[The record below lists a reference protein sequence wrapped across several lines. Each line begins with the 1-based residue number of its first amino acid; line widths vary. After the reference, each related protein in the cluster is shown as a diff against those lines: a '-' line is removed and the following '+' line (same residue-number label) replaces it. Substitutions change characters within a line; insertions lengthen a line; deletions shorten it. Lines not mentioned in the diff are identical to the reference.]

1 MPLRRIRITALRCLE
16 EIELTLHPQ
25 RNYVFGP
32 NGAGKT
38 SLLEGI
44 FLLGRGRSF
53 RTRQIRRLVRR
64 GTEGFAVFGTIER
77 PGDVTQRLGIGYRSG
92 HLEKK
97 VDGNEAAGM
106 ADLARILPVHAL
118 DPSMHALVEGGPSE
132 RRRFLDW
139 GVFHVEQ
146 GYLESWKR
154 YRRVLSHRN
163 AALKRAGTDGEL
175 HPWSVALAEAG
186 EAVDGSRRRY
196 LDLLAPQIAAFGQ
209 RLLTRPLT
217 VRYRRGWADG
227 EGLAATLEALRDR
240 DRENGNTEAGPHRA
254 ELVLLLDE
262 RRVQDE
268 ASRGQQKLTAA
279 ALVLAQVAVESALDP
294 GRSVVVIDDPAA
306 ELDGRSLDRL
316 LEAVD
321 QLQAQL
327 VLTALAPDQLPP
339 VENYPVFHVEQGRVR
354 TL

>member
-1 MPLRRIRITALRCLE
+1 MTALRCLE
-16 EIELTLHPQ
+16 EVELSLHPE
-25 RNYVFGP
+25 RNYIFGP

-64 GTEGFAVFGTIER
+64 GKEGFAVHGTVECE
-77 PGDVTQRLGIGYRSG
+77 GDVTRRLGIAYRSS

-97 VDGNEAAGM
+97 IDGREAAGM
-106 ADLARILPVHAL
+106 ADLARVLPVHAL

-163 AALKRAGTDGEL
+163 AALKQTGPDGDL

-186 EAVDGSRRRY
+186 EVVDGSRRRY
-196 LDLLAPQIAAFGQ
+196 LDLLAPCVADFGQ
-209 RLLTRPLT
+209 RLLERPLT
-217 VRYRRGWADG
+217 LRYRRGWADG
-227 EGLAATLEALRDR
+227 ESLGATLASLRDR
-240 DRENGNTEAGPHRA
+240 DRESGSTAAGPHRA

-279 ALVLAQVAVESALDP
+279 ALVLAQVAVESALHP
-294 GRSVVVIDDPAA
+294 GRSVVLVDDPAA
-306 ELDGRSLDRL
+306 ELDSRSLERL

-321 QLQAQL
+321 QLKAQL
-327 VLTALAPDQLPP
+327 VLTALAPEQFRPSP
-339 VENYPVFHVEQGRVR
+339 QHPAFHVEQGRVH

>member
-1 MPLRRIRITALRCLE
+1 
-16 EIELTLHPQ
+16 
-25 RNYVFGP
+25 
-32 NGAGKT
+32 
-38 SLLEGI
+38 
-44 FLLGRGRSF
+44 LLGRGRSF

-64 GTEGFAVFGTIER
+64 GTEGFAVFGTVVR
-77 PGDVTQRLGIGYRSG
+77 DSDVTQRLGVAYRAG

-97 VDGNEAAGM
+97 IDGQEAAGM

-154 YRRVLSHRN
+154 YRRLLSHRN
-163 AALKRAGTDGEL
+163 AALKRSSTDGEL

-186 EAVDGSRRRY
+186 EAVDGSRRKY
-196 LDLLAPQIAAFGQ
+196 LDLLAPSVADFGQ
-209 RLLTRPLT
+209 RLLARPLT
-217 VRYRRGWADG
+217 LRYRRGWADE
-227 EGLAATLEALRDR
+227 EGLEATLAALRGR
-240 DRENGNTEAGPHRA
+240 DRESGSTEAGPHRA
-254 ELVLLLDE
+254 ELVLLLDD

-279 ALVLAQVAVESALDP
+279 AMVLAQVAVESAMHP

-321 QLQAQL
+321 HLKAQL
-327 VLTALAPDQLPP
+327 VLTALAPEQLRPAQDH
-339 VENYPVFHVEQGRVR
+339 PVFHVEQGRVR

>member
-1 MPLRRIRITALRCLE
+1 VPLRRIRITALRCLE
-16 EIELTLHPQ
+16 EVELSLHPE

-64 GTEGFAVFGTIER
+64 GTEGFAVFGTVVRE
-77 PGDVTQRLGIGYRSG
+77 GDVTQRLGVAYRSG

-97 VDGNEAAGM
+97 IDGDEAAGM
-106 ADLARILPVHAL
+106 AELARILPVHAL

-154 YRRVLSHRN
+154 YRRLLSHRN
-163 AALKRAGTDGEL
+163 AALKRASTDAEL

-186 EAVDGSRRRY
+186 EAVDGSRKRY
-196 LDLLAPQIAAFGQ
+196 LDLLAPSVADFGQ
-209 RLLTRPLT
+209 RLLARPLT
-217 VRYRRGWADG
+217 LRYRRGWTDE
-227 EGLAATLEALRDR
+227 EGLAATIAALRDR
-240 DRENGNTEAGPHRA
+240 DRENGSTEAGPHRA
-254 ELVLLLDE
+254 ELVLLIDE

-279 ALVLAQVAVESALDP
+279 AMVLAQVAVESALHP

-316 LEAVD
+316 LDAVD
-321 QLQAQL
+321 QLKAQL
-327 VLTALAPDQLPP
+327 VLTALAPEQLRPAR
-339 VENYPVFHVEQGRVR
+339 NYPVFHVEQGRVR